1 MVVLNRVNTSWCV
14 DQGRKLVLEGDGLVQ
29 LIEVLERS
37 TSQPDT
43 DSTRQLRSCA
53 AGFLLNLIMGQE
65 ELYFQV
71 SYSSFVAFN
80 FV

>member
-1 MVVLNRVNTSWCV
+1 MNVYWYL

-29 LIEVLERS
+29 IIRLLERNIA
-37 TSQPDT
+37 QPDG

-65 ELYFQV
+65 ELYFKV
-71 SYSSFVAFN
+71 SLRVHVS
-80 FV
+80 